1 MKNLL
6 YVTYVWKIKKLMEN
20 GNYKLRYV
28 CRLNY
33 INCKLCKLCKLYSAK
48 NSEKKFIRTYT
59 VSMFVYETQQTLQ
72 TVCRL
77 LKMSGYEG
85 SELNKLSGQI
95 RETPGI
101 IQSVTG
107 STTRRLQACLE
118 TQSGR
123 FEHLL

>member
-1 MKNLL
+1 MG
-6 YVTYVWKIKKLMEN
+6 N

-28 CRLNY
+28 CRLNR

-48 NSEKKFIRTYT
+48 NSEKTFIRTYT
-59 VSMFVYETQQTLQ
+59 VSIFVYETRQTLQ

-118 TQSGR
+118 TQSDR
-123 FEHLL
+123 SEHLL

>member
-48 NSEKKFIRTYT
+48 NSEKNFIRTYT

>member
-1 MKNLL
+1 MG
-6 YVTYVWKIKKLMEN
+6 N

-28 CRLNY
+28 CRLNR

-48 NSEKKFIRTYT
+48 NGEKTFIRTYT
-59 VSMFVYETQQTLQ
+59 VSIFVYETRQILQ

-118 TQSGR
+118 TQSDR
-123 FEHLL
+123 SEHLL